1 MGVLPN
7 YIKEGDIL
15 LGGVLQLYYARI
27 EGSSNRFPP
36 SVSLC
41 EKHSIRFLRHF
52 LAFDFAVREINEN
65 MNILPNITLGYEIFD
80 SCYMDVAAVEGTMR
94 VLSGRRTIY
103 PNYNCHK
110 NGTVVAFIGHL
121 LSSPSQAML
130 HFLQVYRYPQI
141 SYGAMDSIFNDRKK
155 FPLFF
160 RTVPTDLVQNA
171 AILHLLKHF
180 GWTWVGIVTTNDD
193 SNQRASEELR
203 HEIITSGN
211 CVAYLVQLSLEDKS
225 NWKIYYERALHVIGN
240 SSAQVI
246 ITYLTFDY
254 RIKLFEFMTRFQITT
269 KVLILPATVSV
280 ANNYQTR
287 TLMPALNGSLMFSP
301 PKGNI
306 PGLKEFLYRASP
318 SIYPNNRLIK
328 DLWRATFKCN
338 ASLALKRKYI
348 CTDNQS
354 LSLLSTSDYDVDNFR
369 LTYSVYTAVYALAHS
384 LHNLYSTYFH
394 KQKIP
399 VSKINTLYPGKLA
412 QYLKHVHFK
421 TPSGDEIFFDEK
433 GSSTSKLDLLNY
445 VIYPNQTSRSIQVGQ
460 YRSSTSHGQQLLV
473 NDRDIMWGLKK
484 KGIPRSVCSD
494 SCSPGYRK
502 AAREGQSVCCY
513 DCVPCSKGTISNMTD
528 MANCLQCPEDAW
540 PDEKK
545 VMCVKKTL
553 NFLSFQEPL
562 GLALTTLSVTFCIG
576 TFSVL
581 VVFIIHRDTPIV
593 KANNRDLS
601 YTLLISLM
609 LCFLCPLLFIGQP
622 TMVTCL
628 LRRAAFC
635 VIFTLAVSSVL
646 GKTIIVFVAF
656 KSTKPGSKLK
666 KWVGKRLS
674 SSVVL
679 ICSLVELGIC
689 LVSLGHSPP
698 FPDRDT
704 KTETGKII
712 LLCNEGSI
720 VGFYIRLGYIG
731 FLALASFI
739 VAFMVRK
746 LPDHFNEARN
756 ITFSMMVFCTVWV
769 TFIPAYET
777 TKGKTMVAVEIF
789 AILASSAG
797 LLGCIFISKCYT
809 IMIKSYLNIRETLLG
824 RIRNYPK

>member
-1 MGVLPN
+1 MSFKYLF
-7 YIKEGDIL
+7 KRR
-15 LGGVLQLYYARI
+15 QR
-27 EGSSNRFPP
+27 
-36 SVSLC
+36 
-41 EKHSIRFLRHF
+41 SIRFLRHF
-52 LAFDFAVREINEN
+52 LAFDFAVNEINEN
-65 MNILPNITLGYEIFD
+65 MNILPNITLGYEIVD
-80 SCYMDVAAVEGTMR
+80 SCYMDLAAVEGTMR
-94 VLSGRRTIY
+94 DLSGGTTIY

-121 LSSPSQAML
+121 LSSPSLAML
-130 HFLQVYRYPQI
+130 HFLQVYRYPQ
-141 SYGAMDSIFNDRKK
+141 
-155 FPLFF
+155 
-160 RTVPTDLVQNA
+160 
-171 AILHLLKHF
+171 
-180 GWTWVGIVTTNDD
+180 
-193 SNQRASEELR
+193 
-203 HEIITSGN
+203 
-211 CVAYLVQLSLEDKS
+211 
-225 NWKIYYERALHVIGN
+225 
-240 SSAQVI
+240 
-246 ITYLTFDY
+246 
-254 RIKLFEFMTRFQITT
+254 
-269 KVLILPATVSV
+269 
-280 ANNYQTR
+280 
-287 TLMPALNGSLMFSP
+287 
-301 PKGNI
+301 
-306 PGLKEFLYRASP
+306 
-318 SIYPNNRLIK
+318 
-328 DLWRATFKCN
+328 
-338 ASLALKRKYI
+338 
-348 CTDNQS
+348 
-354 LSLLSTSDYDVDNFR
+354 
-369 LTYSVYTAVYALAHS
+369 
-384 LHNLYSTYFH
+384 
-394 KQKIP
+394 
-399 VSKINTLYPGKLA
+399 LA

-421 TPSGDEIFFDEK
+421 TPSGDEIFFDEM
-433 GSSTSKLDLLNY
+433 GSLASKLDLLNY
-445 VIYPNQTSRSIQVGQ
+445 VIYPNETSSSIQVGQ
-460 YRSSTSHGQQLLV
+460 YLSSTSHGQQLLV
-473 NDRDIMWGLKK
+473 NDSVIMWGSNIT
-484 KGIPRSVCSD
+484 GVSNNIPRSVCSD

-502 AAREGQSVCCY
+502 AVRDGQPVCCY
-513 DCVPCSKGTISNMTD
+513 DCIPCPEGTISNMTD

-562 GLALTTLSVTFCIG
+562 GLALATLSVTFCIG

-656 KSTKPGSKLK
+656 RSTKPGSKLK

-689 LVSLGHSPP
+689 LVSLGNSPP
-698 FPDRDT
+698 FPDRDI

-777 TKGKTMVAVEIF
+777 TKGKTVVAVEIF

-797 LLGCIFISKCYT
+797 LLGCIFISKCYI
-809 IMIKSYLNIRETLLG
+809 IMIKSNLNSRETLLG
-824 RIRNYPK
+824 RIRN

>member
-1 MGVLPN
+1 
-7 YIKEGDIL
+7 
-15 LGGVLQLYYARI
+15 
-27 EGSSNRFPP
+27 
-36 SVSLC
+36 
-41 EKHSIRFLRHF
+41 
-52 LAFDFAVREINEN
+52 

-80 SCYMDVAAVEGTMR
+80 SCYTDQAAVEGTMS
-94 VLSGRRTIY
+94 VLSGGRNLY

-110 NGTVVAFIGHL
+110 NGTVVAIIGHL
-121 LSSPSQAML
+121 LSSPSQAISTL
-130 HFLQVYRYPQI
+130 LQVYRYPQI
-141 SYGAMDSIFNDRKK
+141 SYGAMDSIFNDRNS
-155 FPLFF
+155 FPFFF
-160 RTVPTDLVQNA
+160 RTVPSDRVQNA
-171 AILHLLKHF
+171 AIVQLLKHF
-180 GWTWVGIVTTNDD
+180 GWTWVGIVTSVDD
-193 SNQRASEELR
+193 SNQRVSEELR
-203 HEIITSGN
+203 NEIVTSGH
-211 CVAYLVQLSLEDKS
+211 CVAYLVQLPLDDEAH
-225 NWKIYYERALHVIGN
+225 WKRSYENALHVIGN

-254 RIKLFEFMTRFQITT
+254 LLKLLQFMPTFQITG

-280 ANNYQTR
+280 ASYDHRKTPL
-287 TLMPALNGSLMFSP
+287 TALNGSLMFSP

-318 SIYPNNRLIK
+318 SKYPNNRLIK
-328 DLWRATFKCN
+328 DLWRITFRFPSYKHY
-338 ASLALKRKYI
+338 LKSVS
-348 CTDNQS
+348 TDNES
-354 LSLLSTSDYDVDNFR
+354 LRLLSTSDYDVDNFR

-384 LHNLYSTYFH
+384 LHNLYSTYFQ

-399 VSKINTLYPGKLA
+399 VSEHNFHPGKLA

-445 VIYPNQTSRSIQVGQ
+445 VMYPNQTSRSIQVGQ
-460 YRSSTSHGQQLLV
+460 YLSSTSHGQQLLV
-473 NDRDIMWGLKK
+473 NDRDIIWEPAIT
-484 KGIPRSVCSD
+484 GIPRSVCSD

-502 AAREGQSVCCY
+502 AVRDGQPVCCY
-513 DCVPCSKGTISNMTD
+513 DCVPCSEGTISNMTD

-562 GLALTTLSVTFCIG
+562 GLTLAMLAVAFCIM

-581 VVFIIHRDTPIV
+581 VVFIVHRDTPIV
-593 KANNRDLS
+593 KAKNRDLS

-622 TMVTCL
+622 ARVTCL

-646 GKTIIVFVAF
+646 GKTITVFVAF
-656 KSTKPGSKLK
+656 RATKPGSKLK

-720 VGFYIRLGYIG
+720 LGFYIRLGYIG
-731 FLALASFI
+731 FLAFASFI

-797 LLGCIFISKCYT
+797 LLGCIFISKCYI
-809 IMIKSYLNIRETLLG
+809 IMIKSNLNSRETLLG
-824 RIRNYPK
+824 RKPN